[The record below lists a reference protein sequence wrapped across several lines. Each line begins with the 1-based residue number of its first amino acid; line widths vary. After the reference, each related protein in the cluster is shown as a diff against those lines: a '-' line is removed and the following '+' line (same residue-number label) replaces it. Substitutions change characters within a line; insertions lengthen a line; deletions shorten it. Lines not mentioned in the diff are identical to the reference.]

1 MKKRVSGP
9 QLATMALLAVAVAAS
24 AFLWST
30 RVAPRA
36 ANHSLGG
43 PLLTPSAAA
52 IDALLL
58 NVRGASYR
66 FDRLPAG
73 GWTLGGALSDDLDP
87 RAMAALVDSLEAA
100 VAGPLLPGTE
110 PGDRRY
116 EFNGPEGVQLTV
128 HRTDGSR
135 EDISFGVINPVA
147 GTRYATGAGRRFC
160 FTVPLALRD
169 RVAALPDAVRARQL
183 LPGVEPAG
191 IERITIEGDGATRI
205 LERRDGR
212 WWLDAPAGIAA
223 FGPLAGQYNA
233 LYDDRRR
240 QDDHGIWLEA
250 SPVAVRSLIYEV
262 SELNVREFAPPER
275 TDELSAAWGLAP
287 AWRRV
292 TLTGP
297 GVRPALAGA
306 GGEAGDAPVLAFGPP
321 LDERFA
327 PALRRGHVMVVD
339 REAINTLSMPPEA
352 LIDLSALPVQAIA
365 ADVIELTYAGQP
377 LLRGSRRG
385 TPDDTDGRQAWLTD
399 LPTADQWNND
409 EASRH
414 GLVRDLVIN
423 LSRQPILTALPPRTS
438 PDPLR
443 DDGRVGVTLTFGSGS
458 AARVLRWDLG
468 WLREP
473 VAGQASAQTA
483 ALWTPDT
490 GRLVIIPDALLVN
503 MRNAAELVA
512 ARR

>member
-43 PLLTPSAAA
+43 PLLTPSEAA

-87 RAMAALVDSLEAA
+87 RAMAALVDSLESA

-135 EDISFGVINPVA
+135 EDIAFGVVNPVA

-183 LPGVEPAG
+183 LPGVAPAG

-205 LERRDGR
+205 VERRDGR
-212 WWLDAPAGIAA
+212 WWLDAPAGAAA

-240 QDDHGIWLEA
+240 QDDQGTWLEA
-250 SPVAVRSLIYEV
+250 SPVAVRRLIYEV

-275 TDELSAAWGLAP
+275 TDELAAAWGLAP
-287 AWRRV
+287 PWRRV

-297 GVRPALAGA
+297 GVRPALTGA
-306 GGEAGDAPVLAFGPP
+306 GGEAGTAPVLAFGPP

-339 REAINTLSMPPEA
+339 REAINTLSMPLEA
-352 LIDLSALPVQAIA
+352 LLEFNALPVQAIE
-365 ADVIELTYAGQP
+365 ADVIEVTYTGRP

-399 LPTADQWNND
+399 VPAAAEWNND

-414 GLVRDLVIN
+414 GLVRDLVVN
-423 LSRQPILTALPPRTS
+423 LSRQPILAALPPRTT
-438 PDPLR
+438 PEPLL
-443 DDGRVGVTLTFGSGS
+443 DDGRVGLALTFGSGNS
-458 AARVLRWDLG
+458 ARVLRWELG

-473 VAGQASAQTA
+473 VAGQAAARTA

-490 GRLVIIPDALLVN
+490 GRLVAIPDALLVN